1 MSMGFVA
8 EGGHGFDQLSSWYV
22 DEYGQKTL
30 RVNEDGWDK
39 LQRLLASY
47 DSMAKSDDADLR
59 ARGREGRYAT
69 ERAINIITEGLCNR

>member
-47 DSMAKSDDADLR
+47 DSMA
-59 ARGREGRYAT
+59 
-69 ERAINIITEGLCNR
+69 